1 MINNQYVN
9 QKSYKS
15 GLHPLRYN
23 PPDTLIFF
31 ALACSLTFQHNAGSN
46 AYMADAEQIPCNG
59 LFYAMARNV
68 LHGLFLPACISMYA
82 CTLAVT
88 NPDTVKRVCSTL
100 CRAALR
106 PARNVAGACLRLVF
120 VPLACA
126 YSYRGMRRTFHK
138 AFTKIFLHKKKPPC
152 GGLVYSLNARVSSGH
167 NVMALMRIRLSV
179 SLTAC

>member
-31 ALACSLTFQHNAGSN
+31 ALACSLTFQCNAGSN
-46 AYMADAEQIPCNG
+46 AYMADAERIPCNG
-59 LFYAMARNV
+59 LFYAMARNA
-68 LHGLFLPACISMYA
+68 LHGLLLPACISMYA
-82 CTLAVT
+82 YTLAVT
-88 NPDTVKRVCSTL
+88 NPDTVKRICSTL

-106 PARNVAGACLRLVF
+106 PARNVAGAFAFAFARVVQALALRLVF

-126 YSYRGMRRTFHK
+126 YSYRGMRMAECDVLNK
-138 AFTKIFLHKKKPPC
+138 NILNKK
-152 GGLVYSLNARVSSGH
+152 SR
-167 NVMALMRIRLSV
+167 
-179 SLTAC
+179 LTAALHRLFTV